1 MSTPW
6 IIIATIVGYFILL
19 FLISW
24 FASRKSDSK
33 EALTGGN
40 KVPWFIVAIAMI
52 GAPISGV
59 TFISVPGMVLTKGY
73 SYMQMVLGFLVGY
86 FVIAY
91 VLIPLFY
98 KRHLVSIYGYLE
110 QRFGAVTHKSG
121 AVFFFISKMLGAAV
135 RFYVVC
141 VTLQLLVFNPLGI
154 PFILNVVVTTALIFL
169 YTLQGGVKTV
179 IWTDTL
185 KSLCLV
191 ASVVLCIFFIAKGLN
206 YDFSKMCKDVAAD
219 DSSRIFFFDNPKEG
233 TFFWKQFVAGI
244 FMAIAMTGLD
254 QDMMQRTLASPNAK
268 ESQKGMIVS
277 GVVQIF
283 VIGLFLILGT
293 LLSIYA
299 KSKGMLPADLST
311 YKSDE
316 LFGSVIWSKRI
327 PVIAGILFVIGL
339 VAAAY
344 SAAGSALTSLTTSF
358 TVDILDADKKQDE
371 KKLALTRRLVHVAM
385 AVGMGLVII
394 VFYFISNSDAISAVY
409 SIASYT
415 YGPILGLFVFGM
427 MCKNKVYDY
436 LVPIVC
442 VAAPI
447 LSWIIQWLLKRFIN
461 YEIGFELLLLNAGL
475 TILGLFFLMKT
486 NPTTKT
492 KNKSRMLRHYRN
504 TQNGKLRT
512 NG

>member
-1 MSTPW
+1 MTTPW

-24 FASRKSDSK
+24 FATRKSDSK
-33 EALTGGN
+33 DALTGGN
-40 KVPWFIVAIAMI
+40 KAPWFIVAIAMI

-59 TFISVPGMVLTKGY
+59 TFISVPGMVLAKGY
-73 SYMQMVLGFLVGY
+73 SYLQMVLGFLVGY

-110 QRFGAVTHKSG
+110 DRFGGNTHKTG
-121 AVFFFISKMLGAAV
+121 AWFFFISKMLGAAV

-141 VTLQLLVFNPLGI
+141 VTLQLLVFDSLGI
-154 PFILNVVVTTALIFL
+154 PFVLNVIVTTALIFL

-185 KSLCLV
+185 KSFCLV
-191 ASVVLCIFFIAKGLN
+191 ASVVLCIYFIAKGLG
-206 YDFSKMCKDVAAD
+206 YDFGEMCKAVAAD

-233 TFFWKQFVAGI
+233 TYFWKQFIAGI

-277 GVVQIF
+277 GVTQIF

-293 LLSIYA
+293 LLSMYA
-299 KSKGMLPADLST
+299 KSKGMLPADLSS

-316 LFGSVIWSKRI
+316 LFGSVIWSDGI

-358 TVDILDADKKQDE
+358 TVDILGADKKQDE
-371 KKLALTRRLVHVAM
+371 KKLSTTRKLVHVAM
-385 AVGMGLVII
+385 AVGMGIVII
-394 VFYFISNSDAISAVY
+394 VFYAISNSDAISAVY

-415 YGPILGLFVFGM
+415 YGPILGLFAYGM
-427 MCKNKVYDY
+427 MCKTGVRDKM
-436 LVPIVC
+436 VPIVC
-442 VAAPI
+442 ILAPI
-447 LSWIIQWLLKRFIN
+447 LSWIIQWWLKEQFD
-461 YEIGFELLLLNAGL
+461 YTIGFELLLLNAAL
-475 TILGLFFLMKT
+475 TMLGLFIFK
-486 NPTTKT
+486 
-492 KNKSRMLRHYRN
+492 KNK
-504 TQNGKLRT
+504 
-512 NG
+512 

>member
-1 MSTPW
+1 MNTHW

-24 FASRKSDSK
+24 FATRKSDSK
-33 EALTGGN
+33 DALTGGN
-40 KVPWFIVAIAMI
+40 KAPWFIVAIAMI

-59 TFISVPGMVLTKGY
+59 TFISVPGMVLAKGY
-73 SYMQMVLGFLVGY
+73 SYLQMVLGFLVGY

-110 QRFGAVTHKSG
+110 ERFGSDTHKTG
-121 AVFFFISKMLGAAV
+121 AWFFFISKMLGAAV

-141 VTLQLLVFNPLGI
+141 ITLQLLVFNALGI
-154 PFILNVVVTTALIFL
+154 PFVLNVIVTTALIFL

-185 KSLCLV
+185 KSFCLI
-191 ASVVLCIFFIAKGLN
+191 ASVVLCIYFIAKGLGYN
-206 YDFSKMCKDVAAD
+206 FGEMCKAVASD

-233 TFFWKQFVAGI
+233 TFFWKQFIGGI

-277 GVVQIF
+277 GITQIF
-283 VIGLFLILGT
+283 VIALFLILGT
-293 LLSIYA
+293 LLSMYA
-299 KSKGMLPADLST
+299 KSKGMLPADLSN

-316 LFGSVIWSKRI
+316 LFGSVIWSKGI
-327 PVIAGILFVIGL
+327 PVVAGIFFIIGL
-339 VAAAY
+339 IAAAY

-358 TVDILDADKKQDE
+358 TVDILGADKQQDE
-371 KKLALTRRLVHVAM
+371 KKLSATRKLVHVAM
-385 AVGMGLVII
+385 AVGMGIVII
-394 VFYFISNSDAISAVY
+394 VFYFLSNSDAISAVY

-415 YGPILGLFVFGM
+415 YGPILGLFAFGM
-427 MCKNKVYDY
+427 MCKTSVNDKM
-436 LVPIVC
+436 VPIVC
-442 VAAPI
+442 IAAPV
-447 LSWIIQWLLKRFIN
+447 LSWLIQWWLKQQFD
-461 YEIGFELLLLNAGL
+461 YTIGFELLLLNAAL
-475 TILGLFFLMKT
+475 TMLGLFIFKKNTLA
-486 NPTTKT
+486 TK
-492 KNKSRMLRHYRN
+492 K
-504 TQNGKLRT
+504 
-512 NG
+512 

>member
-1 MSTPW
+1 MTTPW

-24 FASRKSDSK
+24 FATRKSDSK
-33 EALTGGN
+33 DALTGGN
-40 KVPWFIVAIAMI
+40 KAPWFIVAIAMI

-59 TFISVPGMVLTKGY
+59 TFISVPGMVIGKSY

-110 QRFGAVTHKSG
+110 DRFGIVTHKTG
-121 AVFFFISKMLGAAV
+121 AWFFFISKMLGAAV

-141 VTLQLLVFNPLGI
+141 VTLQLLVFNSLGI

-185 KSLCLV
+185 KSFCLI
-191 ASVVLCIFFIAKGLN
+191 ASVVLCIFFIAKGLG
-206 YDFSKMCKDVAAD
+206 YDFSEMCKSVAGD
-219 DSSRIFFFDNPKEG
+219 GSSRIFFFDNPKEG
-233 TFFWKQFVAGI
+233 TFFWKQFIAGI
-244 FMAIAMTGLD
+244 FIAIAMTGLD

-277 GVVQIF
+277 GFVQVF
-283 VIGLFLILGT
+283 VIILFLILGT

-299 KSKGMLPADLST
+299 KSKGMALPE
-311 YKSDE
+311 KSDE
-316 LFGSVIWSKRI
+316 LFGSVIWSEGI
-327 PVIAGILFVIGL
+327 PVIAGIFFIIGL
-339 VAAAY
+339 ISAAY

-358 TVDILDADKKQDE
+358 TVDILGVNKKQNE
-371 KKLALTRRLVHVAM
+371 KRLSLTRKLVHVAM
-385 AVGMGLVII
+385 AVSMGIVII
-394 VFYFISNSDAISAVY
+394 VFYSISNSDAISAVY

-415 YGPILGLFVFGM
+415 YGPILGLFAYGM
-427 MCKNKVYDY
+427 MCRAKVRDY

-442 VAAPI
+442 IVAPI
-447 LSWIIQWLLKRFIN
+447 LSFIIQYCLDKYCN
-461 YEIGFELLLLNAGL
+461 YTMGSELLLLNAAL
-475 TILGLFFLMKT
+475 TMLGLLIFKKST
-486 NPTTKT
+486 PATK
-492 KNKSRMLRHYRN
+492 
-504 TQNGKLRT
+504 
-512 NG
+512 

>member
-1 MSTPW
+1 MTTPW

-19 FLISW
+19 FIISW
-24 FASRKSDSK
+24 MATRKSDSK
-33 EALTGGN
+33 DALTGGN
-40 KVPWFIVAIAMI
+40 KAPWFIVAIAMI

-59 TFISVPGMVLTKGY
+59 TFISVPGMVLAKGY
-73 SYMQMVLGFLVGY
+73 SYLQMVLGFLVGY

-110 QRFGAVTHKSG
+110 DRFGSDTHKTG
-121 AVFFFISKMLGAAV
+121 AWFFFISKMLGAAV

-141 VTLQLLVFNPLGI
+141 VTLQLLVFDSLGI
-154 PFILNVVVTTALIFL
+154 PFVLNVIVTTALIFL

-185 KSLCLV
+185 KSFCLV
-191 ASVVLCIFFIAKGLN
+191 ASVVLCIYFIAKGLG
-206 YDFSKMCKDVAAD
+206 YDFSEMCKAVASD

-233 TFFWKQFVAGI
+233 TFFWKQFIAGI

-277 GVVQIF
+277 GVTQIF
-283 VIGLFLILGT
+283 VIALFLILGT
-293 LLSIYA
+293 LLSMYA

-316 LFGSVIWSKRI
+316 LFGSVIWSDGI

-358 TVDILDADKKQDE
+358 TVDILGADKKQDE
-371 KKLALTRRLVHVAM
+371 KKLSITRKLVHVAM
-385 AVGMGLVII
+385 AVGMGIVII
-394 VFYFISNSDAISAVY
+394 VFYAISNSDAISAVY

-415 YGPILGLFVFGM
+415 YGPILGLFAYGM
-427 MCKNKVYDY
+427 MCKTGVRDKM
-436 LVPIVC
+436 VPIVC
-442 VAAPI
+442 ILAPI
-447 LSWIIQWLLKRFIN
+447 LSWIIQWWLKRQFD
-461 YEIGFELLLLNAGL
+461 YTIGFELLLLNAAL
-475 TILGLFFLMKT
+475 TMLGLFIFK
-486 NPTTKT
+486 
-492 KNKSRMLRHYRN
+492 KNK
-504 TQNGKLRT
+504 
-512 NG
+512 

>member
-1 MSTPW
+1 MTTPW

-24 FASRKSDSK
+24 FATRKSDSK
-33 EALTGGN
+33 DALTGGN
-40 KVPWFIVAIAMI
+40 KAPWFIVAIAMI

-59 TFISVPGMVLTKGY
+59 TFISVPGMVLAKGY
-73 SYMQMVLGFLVGY
+73 SYLQMVLGFLVGY

-110 QRFGAVTHKSG
+110 ERFGSDTHKTG
-121 AVFFFISKMLGAAV
+121 AWFFFISKMLGAAV

-141 VTLQLLVFNPLGI
+141 VTLQLLVFDSLGI

-185 KSLCLV
+185 KSFCLV
-191 ASVVLCIFFIAKGLN
+191 GSVVLCIYFIAKGLG
-206 YDFSKMCKDVAAD
+206 YDFGEMCKAVAGD
-219 DSSRIFFFDNPKEG
+219 ESSRIFFFDNPKEG

-277 GVVQIF
+277 GVIQIF

-293 LLSIYA
+293 LLSMYA
-299 KSKGMLPADLST
+299 KSKGMALPE
-311 YKSDE
+311 KSDE
-316 LFGSVIWSKRI
+316 LFGSVIWSDGI
-327 PVIAGILFVIGL
+327 PVIAGIFFIIGL
-339 VAAAY
+339 IAAAY

-358 TVDILDADKKQDE
+358 TVDILSANKKQDE
-371 KKLALTRRLVHVAM
+371 KKLSSTRKLVHVAM
-385 AVGMGLVII
+385 AVCMGIVII
-394 VFYFISNSDAISAVY
+394 VFYFLSNSDAISAVY

-415 YGPILGLFVFGM
+415 YGPILGLFAYGM
-427 MCKNKVYDY
+427 MCKTGVKDKM
-436 LVPIVC
+436 VPIVC
-442 VAAPI
+442 IAAPI
-447 LSWIIQWLLKRFIN
+447 LSWFIQYWLKQQFD
-461 YEIGFELLLLNAGL
+461 YTIGFELLLLNAAL
-475 TILGLFFLMKT
+475 TMLGLFIFKKSTL
-486 NPTTKT
+486 TTT
-492 KNKSRMLRHYRN
+492 
-504 TQNGKLRT
+504 
-512 NG
+512 

>member
-1 MSTPW
+1 MTTPW

-24 FASRKSDSK
+24 FATRKSDSK
-33 EALTGGN
+33 DALTGGN
-40 KVPWFIVAIAMI
+40 KAPWFIVAIAMI

-59 TFISVPGMVLTKGY
+59 TFISVPGMVLAKGY
-73 SYMQMVLGFLVGY
+73 SYLQMVLGFLVGY

-110 QRFGAVTHKSG
+110 DRFGGNTHKTG
-121 AVFFFISKMLGAAV
+121 AWFFFISKMLGAAV

-141 VTLQLLVFNPLGI
+141 VTLQLLVFDSLGI
-154 PFILNVVVTTALIFL
+154 PFVLNVIVTTALIFL

-185 KSLCLV
+185 KSFCLV
-191 ASVVLCIFFIAKGLN
+191 ASVVLCIYFIAKGLG
-206 YDFSKMCKDVAAD
+206 YDFGEMCKAVAAD

-233 TFFWKQFVAGI
+233 TYFWKQFIAGI

-277 GVVQIF
+277 GVTQIF

-293 LLSIYA
+293 LLSMYA
-299 KSKGMLPADLST
+299 KSKGMLPADLSS

-316 LFGSVIWSKRI
+316 LFGSVIWSDGI

-358 TVDILDADKKQDE
+358 TVDILGADKKQDE
-371 KKLALTRRLVHVAM
+371 KKLSITRKLVHVAM
-385 AVGMGLVII
+385 AVGMGIVII
-394 VFYFISNSDAISAVY
+394 VFYAISNSDAISAVY

-415 YGPILGLFVFGM
+415 YGPILGLFAYGM
-427 MCKNKVYDY
+427 MCKTGVRDKM
-436 LVPIVC
+436 VPIVC
-442 VAAPI
+442 ILAPI
-447 LSWIIQWLLKRFIN
+447 LSWIIQWWLKEQFD
-461 YEIGFELLLLNAGL
+461 YTIGFELLLLNAAL
-475 TILGLFFLMKT
+475 TMLGLFIFK
-486 NPTTKT
+486 
-492 KNKSRMLRHYRN
+492 KS
-504 TQNGKLRT
+504 K
-512 NG
+512 

>member
-1 MSTPW
+1 MTTPW
-6 IIIATIVGYFILL
+6 IIIATIAGYFILL

-24 FASRKSDSK
+24 FATRKSDSK
-33 EALTGGN
+33 DALTGGN
-40 KVPWFIVAIAMI
+40 KAPWFIVAIAMI

-59 TFISVPGMVLTKGY
+59 TFISVPGMVLAKGY
-73 SYMQMVLGFLVGY
+73 SYLQMVLGFIVGY

-110 QRFGAVTHKSG
+110 QRFGSSTHKSG
-121 AVFFFISKMLGAAV
+121 AWFFFISKMLGAAV

-141 VTLQLLVFNPLGI
+141 VTLQLLVFEPLGI
-154 PFILNVVVTTALIFL
+154 PFVLNVIVTTALIFL

-185 KSLCLV
+185 KSFCLIM
-191 ASVVLCIFFIAKGLN
+191 SVVLCIYFIAKGLG
-206 YDFSKMCKDVAAD
+206 YDFTEMCKAVASD
-219 DSSRIFFFDNPKEG
+219 DSSRMFFFDNPKEG
-233 TFFWKQFVAGI
+233 TYFWKQFIAGI

-277 GVVQIF
+277 GITQFF
-283 VIGLFLILGT
+283 VIALFLILGT
-293 LLSIYA
+293 LLSMYA
-299 KSKGMLPADLST
+299 KSKGMLPADLSS

-316 LFGSVIWSKRI
+316 LFGSVIWSEGI
-327 PVIAGILFVIGL
+327 PVIAGILFVVGL

-358 TVDILDADKKQDE
+358 TVDILEADKKQDD
-371 KKLALTRRLVHVAM
+371 KKLSATRKIVHVAM

-394 VFYFISNSDAISAVY
+394 VFYAISNSDAISAVY

-415 YGPILGLFVFGM
+415 YGPILGLFAYGM
-427 MCKNKVYDY
+427 MCKTGVRDR

-442 VAAPI
+442 ISAPI
-447 LSWIIQWLLKRFIN
+447 LSWIIQWWLKQQFD
-461 YEIGFELLLLNAGL
+461 YTIGFELLLLNAAL
-475 TILGLFFLMKT
+475 TMLGLFIFK
-486 NPTTKT
+486 
-492 KNKSRMLRHYRN
+492 KSS
-504 TQNGKLRT
+504 K
-512 NG
+512 